1 MAINDRLILQG
12 RFVCGVPVTARDQI
26 TTRDLTHEELN
37 VLNRSRILKTA
48 TFLLGS
54 EGQGIG
60 DPLDSM
66 IFLNPDNRYVG
77 CPNLRCVLSTVL
89 ISFDTAAKARVP

>member
-1 MAINDRLILQG
+1 MQG
-12 RFVCGVPVTARDQI
+12 RFICGVPVTARDQI
-26 TTRDLTHEELN
+26 SSKDLTHEELGI
-37 VLNRSRILKTA
+37 LNRSRILKTA

-66 IFLNPDNRYVG
+66 ILLNPDSR
-77 CPNLRCVLSTVL
+77 
-89 ISFDTAAKARVP
+89 

>member
-1 MAINDRLILQG
+1 MYWQG

-26 TTRDLTHEELN
+26 TTKDLTHEELI

-66 IFLNPDNRYVG
+66 IFLNPDS
-77 CPNLRCVLSTVL
+77 RCALPPVLSTYSVL
-89 ISFDTAAKARVP
+89 TVLSALCW